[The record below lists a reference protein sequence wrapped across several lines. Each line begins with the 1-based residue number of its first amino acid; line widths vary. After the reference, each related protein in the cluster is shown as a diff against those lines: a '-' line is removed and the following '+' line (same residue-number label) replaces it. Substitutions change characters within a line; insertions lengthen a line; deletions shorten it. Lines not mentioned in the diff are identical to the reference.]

1 MNLTWYIA
9 RSAGMVSW
17 VMLTASVT
25 WGILL
30 STRFLQNRH
39 RPAWLT
45 DLHRFLGAAAVAFT
59 LIHVVALLLDD
70 YVDFG
75 IIDVL
80 VPFASEWR
88 PAAVAWGI
96 VGFWVLLA
104 VEGTSLLMR
113 RLSRKAW
120 RAVHVSSF
128 ALFWVASFHAA
139 AAGTDVAAAWY
150 QGIAVFL
157 TVVTVFMTTY
167 RILVGS
173 RRGRRHPPAG
183 ATSAVPDEV
192 VGSR

>member
-30 STRFLQNRH
+30 STRFLQDRH
-39 RPAWLT
+39 RPGWLT
-45 DLHRFLGAAAVAFT
+45 DLHRFLGAASVAFT
-59 LIHVVALLLDD
+59 LLHVVALLLDD

-88 PAAVAWGI
+88 PAAVAWGV
-96 VGFWVLLA
+96 VGFWILLA
-104 VEGTSLLMR
+104 VEGTSLLLR

-120 RAVHVSSF
+120 RAVHLSSF

-139 AAGTDVAAAWY
+139 AAGTDVAAGWY
-150 QGIAVFL
+150 RGIAVSL
-157 TVVTVFMTTY
+157 TLVTVFMMTY
-167 RILVGS
+167 RVLVGS
-173 RRGRRHPPAG
+173 RRGRRRPPLSAS
-183 ATSAVPDEV
+183 SAVPDV
-192 VGSR
+192 RSR